1 MTPDKILEYCLKE
14 LDGTVLVRSWGES
27 GIFYNPQNR
36 LKRGVYI
43 LTVKEKDGNHDKSS
57 KLDRENIY
65 RVNVGVRKN
74 TFAKMFGVIPQR
86 PPKAVSLKWGM
97 IFLKRIR
104 FFHTQFMPGWDGSAR
119 SIRRKKLLK
128 N

>member
-14 LDGTVLVRSWGES
+14 LDGTVLVRSWEES

-74 TFAKMFGVIPQR
+74 TFAKMFGAIPQR
-86 PPKAVSLKWGM
+86 PPKGSVVKMGYDFSETDQILPHPIYAWMGWICSLNPTEKT
-97 IFLKRIR
+97 FEK
-104 FFHTQFMPGWDGSAR
+104 
-119 SIRRKKLLK
+119 
-128 N
+128 